1 MATHDASR
9 DYFSDLEAFGSSHS
23 PAETTFLPPRPS
35 SSRRSSRHPRAD
47 SNSPPPLPS
56 SALLLSPPLS
66 QKDGIESGDFDPDVR
81 SITPTLSVSLVAR
94 IHALERELESKI
106 QFIGELEGNLANT
119 KVEKD
124 ELVSQ
129 LARSEKERRTL
140 RKQFQQVEHGTIAAL
155 EELAKDRDDH
165 KASSAD
171 FKAKV
176 DVLQTR
182 HATLE
187 KDNEKLQMLWTQDKD
202 SWKTERQTLERKAH
216 VAETRLKNVLDE
228 LAAQQHGGPV
238 KSSPS
243 DDEENTKDSGFGEES
258 ENESVRS
265 LPASSPAKS
274 HRKTFSQ
281 GSLRSVRSLR
291 GYRISVQSLRSQY
304 SQQGLGMNL
313 ADELDVDD
321 GGFTADPEEEVVR
334 FTYADSGVQYSRP
347 ATPVLEITQP
357 SLAAIVPSSPEKHDK
372 RAQMGSSGVD
382 AVDRGQQFTPEPH
395 IISHDVASQTSP
407 PPDDHI
413 QIAEMVS
420 AATQTMEEPLNPSTA
435 LISATDPALGSASI
449 LNESIATVTSSPSTT
464 EAGTQTDLSS
474 DATELSSP
482 ITPPRAVK
490 SHLMNIPEIVID
502 SPRSAPPSPR
512 EPILPPRTRS
522 TASQTTSDLI
532 ATQHASV
539 QTEEIRLNKELLA
552 KLPPH
557 LHPDALLTPP
567 KTSNIAKRRVVSDQL
582 PLRATS
588 SFKDRLVSS
597 RASSKASSIATSPI
611 LEEFPSSPP
620 PLPSPTLTNST
631 VADKSAFFGKSV
643 GSPASPT
650 FATPAPNKFKKSV
663 RSLSNRPSPVPE
675 EKETDSK
682 RSSNAEAIIDDFLAK
697 PSLTIADSE
706 NGNERQLSEKSKGK
720 QPMEVVS
727 TSSIGALGR
736 RAIAQHSIVSR
747 SSRSRTPSNASA
759 VSSAVSGISG
769 ASGKS
774 QGPPFAIPDRNSS
787 KKLFAVHSKSEGSSS
802 PTPRGN
808 GSFPGRRGQRGIQK
822 KDSLRKIRSHN
833 NFHARSTSKT
843 GSRTRSPPVETDA
856 ESPTFPPLPKGAVT
870 FSQPEA
876 RHDAP
881 DSMEPQSPPS
891 TGHANI
897 GRAQQGSVVDAIAK
911 CMVGEK
917 MYKYVRKRNSLG
929 ISSSHQDSM
938 RPGTDGTVNI
948 MGTGARHERWVWISP
963 FEKSILWSSKQP
975 QSESALMGK
984 NGRKCKLLLD
994 P

>member
-1 MATHDASR
+1 MDTHDASR
-9 DYFSDLEAFGSSHS
+9 DYFSDLEAFGSSHTPS
-23 PAETTFLPPRPS
+23 ESTFLPPRPS

-66 QKDGIESGDFDPDVR
+66 QKDGIDSGELDPDVR
-81 SITPTLSVSLVAR
+81 SITPDLSVSLIAQ
-94 IHALERELESKI
+94 IHALKRELESKI

-119 KVEKD
+119 KNEKD
-124 ELVSQ
+124 ELASQ
-129 LARSEKERRTL
+129 LVRSERDRRTL

-171 FKAKV
+171 FKAKA
-176 DVLQTR
+176 DLLQTR

-187 KDNEKLQMLWTQDKD
+187 KDNDKLQTLWKQDKD
-202 SWKTERQTLERKAH
+202 AWQTERQTLERKAH

-243 DDEENTKDSGFGEES
+243 DDDENTKDSGFGEES
-258 ENESVRS
+258 ENESVGS
-265 LPASSPAKS
+265 LPNSSPAKS

-334 FTYADSGVQYSRP
+334 FTYADTGVQYSRP
-347 ATPVLEITQP
+347 ATPVLDVTQP
-357 SLAAIVPSSPEKHDK
+357 SLATIVPSSPENQDK
-372 RAQMGSSGVD
+372 RAQMGSPGVD

-395 IISHDVASQTSP
+395 IITLDAASQTSP
-407 PPDDHI
+407 PSDDHI

-420 AATQTMEEPLNPSTA
+420 AATQTMDEPASPSNA
-435 LISATDPALGSASI
+435 LTTATDPSFATTSI
-449 LNESIATVTSSPSTT
+449 LTESNATEISSPSTT

-474 DATELSSP
+474 DATDSSSP
-482 ITPPRAVK
+482 VTPPRAVK

-522 TASQTTSDLI
+522 TASQTTADLI
-532 ATQHASV
+532 STQNASV

-620 PLPSPTLTNST
+620 PLPSPTLSNST
-631 VADKSAFFGKSV
+631 ITETSILFGKAV
-643 GSPASPT
+643 ESPISST
-650 FATPAPNKFKKSV
+650 FATPAPKKFKTSV

-675 EKETDSK
+675 EKEADSK
-682 RSSNAEAIIDDFLAK
+682 RSSDAEAIIDDFLAK
-697 PSLTIADSE
+697 PTMSGADVE
-706 NGNERQLSEKSKGK
+706 ATVERQLSEKSRGK
-720 QPMEVVS
+720 QPMEVAS

-736 RAIAQHSIVSR
+736 RAIAQHSIASR

-808 GSFPGRRGQRGIQK
+808 GSFPGRKGQRGVQK
-822 KDSLRKIRSHN
+822 KDSLRKIRSHS
-833 NFHARSTSKT
+833 NFHARAASKT
-843 GSRTRSPPVETDA
+843 SNRTRSPPVETDV

-870 FSQPEA
+870 FSQSDT

-881 DSMEPQSPPS
+881 DDLDPQSPPS

-929 ISSSHQDSM
+929 ISSSHQDSIQ
-938 RPGTDGTVNI
+938 PGTDGTVNVI
-948 MGTGARHERWVWISP
+948 GTGARHERWVWISP

-984 NGRKCKLLLD
+984 NGRKRK
-994 P
+994 